1 MKRAPFKKKR
11 AYQLLLYTL
20 FQKREKKMDYYKM
33 LGVSEQAEE
42 EQIKQA
48 YRKLAKKYHPDL
60 NPNSP
65 EAEEKFKNIVEAY
78 ETLGDAGKRKV
89 YDLKRKQTETGRS
102 SKSKAS
108 AKTPDRNMADFTK
121 DMEKYFG
128 FSFAGG
134 QTEKQKQGT
143 DGKKRN
149 PLDVTEMFEAFMK
162 IK

>member
-1 MKRAPFKKKR
+1 MSDA
-11 AYQLLLYTL
+11 L
-20 FQKREKKMDYYKM
+20 FQKREGKMDYYKI

-78 ETLGDAGKRKV
+78 KTIGDADKRKE
-89 YDLKRKQTETGRS
+89 YDLKRKKTGADRNTGNTV
-102 SKSKAS
+102 S
-108 AKTPDRNMADFTK
+108 AKTSDRNMADFTK

-134 QTEKQKQGT
+134 QTEKRKQGT
-143 DGKKRN
+143 DSKKKN